1 MANTTKRAYRAFIA
15 AFVELLA
22 QKPFSQVTIQ
32 DIITRSTYSRSSFY
46 TYFKDKYELMQTL
59 VDETA
64 KHYSTVLARELV
76 DSKNVESADERIY
89 QIALGAFRYVYREK
103 EVFQLIVTAQL
114 EQYDLDYFCRQALV
128 YFKETDLFDAAP
140 NRQPV
145 DLDFYYYC
153 TTWQFVHYI
162 SFWQQSGFRQ
172 TPEYLA
178 GQVVKITSLTK
189 PGDVLAEKTRN
200 G

>member
-15 AFVELLA
+15 AFVGLLA
-22 QKPFSQVTIQ
+22 QKPFSEITIQ

-64 KHYSTVLARELV
+64 KSYITVLAGGLL
-76 DSKNVESADERIY
+76 KTQSAASEDERIY
-89 QIALGAFRYVYREK
+89 QIALATFRYVYREK
-103 EVFQLIVTAQL
+103 EVFQLILTAQL
-114 EQYDLDYFCRQALV
+114 EQYDLDYFCRRALA
-128 YFKETDLFDAAP
+128 YFKEADLFNTAP
-140 NRQPV
+140 RQEQV

-153 TTWQFVHYI
+153 TTWQFLHYL
-162 SFWQQSGFRQ
+162 SFWQQSGFQQ

-178 GQVVKITSLTK
+178 GQVVKLTSLTK
-189 PGDVLAEKTRN
+189 PGDVLAVKGTD